1 MKSSSVRERVIER
14 NVDKFVQES
23 IDTYIL
29 SDTNEDAAVSQD
41 KGVVEAL
48 EAALRRII
56 ERS

>member
-1 MKSSSVRERVIER
+1 MKSSSVRERAIER
-14 NVDKFVQES
+14 DLDKSVQES

-29 SDTNEDAAVSQD
+29 SDTNEDTAVSQD

-48 EAALRRII
+48 EASLRRII

>member
-29 SDTNEDAAVSQD
+29 SDTNEDTAVSQE

-48 EAALRRII
+48 EASLRRII